1 MKLINLVKNNKT
13 KEALEKLETISSEN
27 LNKVDS
33 AGKNILHWAV
43 IKNNS
48 VLVKVLC
55 TKLSD
60 YAINAQDNGTM
71 TALNYAS
78 LSHNQEIIDD
88 VSGTQIRFVG
98 DSVIYSGFC
107 DFDNFEE
114 Y

>member
-1 MKLINLVKNNKT
+1 
-13 KEALEKLETISSEN
+13 
-27 LNKVDS
+27 
-33 AGKNILHWAV
+33 
-43 IKNNS
+43 
-48 VLVKVLC
+48 
-55 TKLSD
+55 
-60 YAINAQDNGTM
+60 M

-88 VSGTQIRFVG
+88 VSGTQIRFAG